1 MDEAGFGWRH
11 GHLPLHGLLLLY
23 VAGPGQAATAPRP
36 PPDSSWREILPLWR
50 NRREPPTT
58 ALLWE
63 KTEQG
68 ERYRSHLALYRTA
81 AGHLLRIDCEGRGSF
96 EYRPEGLGV
105 FWQDGTGPEH
115 YLQTLGVPMWLE
127 LHGVPCIHA
136 NAVAGPGGAIG
147 LIAPSRTGKTTL
159 TAALLERG
167 AQAMTDDMLAL
178 YRDGQRGYRVF
189 PGWPQLRMWPD
200 VAAHRAPQGL
210 EALPRVHERFEK
222 RVVDLE
228 TNYKKQFCH
237 RAEPLQ
243 GLYLLDRRVADHGEV
258 TIRRLGSGEALLC
271 LLQNSMLADA
281 YRPLGLEKQRLA
293 ALADL
298 LVQVPVFKVRYP
310 SGSKELEGLAAL
322 LVAEKDSVGGAVQ
335 AHGNKEQ

>member
-1 MDEAGFGWRH
+1 MGEAGFGWRY
-11 GHLPLHGLLLLY
+11 GHLPLHGLSLQY
-23 VAGPGQAATAPRP
+23 VAGPSQAAPPRAPP
-36 PPDSSWREILPLWR
+36 GSTWRETLALWR
-50 NRREPPTT
+50 SQREPATKT
-58 ALLWE
+58 LLWE
-63 KTEQG
+63 KTDQG

-81 AGHLLRIDCEGRGSF
+81 AGHLFKIDCEGRGSF
-96 EYRPEGLGV
+96 EYRPEGIGV
-105 FWQDGTGPEH
+105 FWEEGTGPEH

-159 TAALLERG
+159 TAALIERG
-167 AQAMTDDMLAL
+167 LQAMTDDMLAL
-178 YRDGQRGYRVF
+178 YRDGQGGYQVF

-200 VAAHRAPQGL
+200 MAARLAPQGV

-228 TNYKKQFCH
+228 KDNKKRFRH
-237 RAEPLQ
+237 RAESLR
-243 GLYLLDRRVADHGEV
+243 GLYLLDRLVADHAEV

-281 YRPLGLEKQRLA
+281 YRPLGLERQRLA

-298 LVQVPVFKVRYP
+298 LKQVPVYKVRYP
-310 SGSKELEGLAAL
+310 GGPKGLEGIAGLLIEGTAA
-322 LVAEKDSVGGAVQ
+322 SVTL
-335 AHGNKEQ
+335 